1 MKLSKVSYSEVR
13 SYKGDRGEWNNIG
26 IGMEMSVDEH
36 DSHDRALDILKAA
49 VQVRLDKEL
58 KQDTIKKKEIQR
70 ILNEAQKAL
79 DEWKA
84 KAGLQEDII

>member
-1 MKLSKVSYSEVR
+1 MKLSKVMYSELR
-13 SYKGDRGEWNNIG
+13 SYKKDNQWNNVC
-26 IGMEMSVDEH
+26 IGMEMSVDEY
-36 DSHDRALDILKAA
+36 DSYDKALDVLKVA

-70 ILNEAQKAL
+70 ILKEAQKAL

-84 KAGLQEDII
+84 KAGLQEDTI